1 MKAIT
6 NALKHS
12 QVQMLL
18 ITISV
23 GLFVSATSSYNLIF
37 SRL

>member
-1 MKAIT
+1 MKALA
-6 NALKHS
+6 NAFKNT

-23 GLFVSATSSYNLIF
+23 AVFVSATASSNLI
-37 SRL
+37 SRI

>member
-6 NALKHS
+6 NAFKRS

-18 ITISV
+18 ITIALA
-23 GLFVSATSSYNLIF
+23 LFVSATASTNISTHL
-37 SRL
+37 

>member
-1 MKAIT
+1 MKALVS
-6 NALKHS
+6 ALKNT

-23 GLFVSATSSYNLIF
+23 ALFVNATSSFSLG

>member
-1 MKAIT
+1 MKALAHVLR
-6 NALKHS
+6 NS

-23 GLFVSATSSYNLIF
+23 ALFVSATASSSLTT
-37 SRL
+37 LL